1 MQSANFSYRLYRLT
15 LGKYLKFKKRLDK
28 SLQSGEFH
36 KYNARKKRSLLLRIK
51 KVWRK
56 LEQLRFELKLGMS
69 GAALALF
76 LSVADS
82 QAQIG
87 PFVEKPRS
95 ENPLRPPLLGRDM
108 RPAASD
114 VDNDGDVDVL
124 VGFPDGTVRFFR
136 NDGTPT
142 KPSFNWIS
150 GMENPFDAIASG
162 SSITIAFADI
172 DEDGDEDLVL
182 VDYNSAST
190 FWRKDGPNSF
200 TPVTGPGNPV
210 DGVLAGGLG
219 PQITFADVDGDSDLD
234 LVAGFEYYPGEYLKI
249 FEKDGPGYI
258 TTNTTLNGL
267 ALTSGSPNAP
277 AFADVDGDGD
287 LDLFLGE
294 TVGFS
299 DTYISF
305 FRQDAAGDFLQETGA
320 SNPFDGIPFGDYAA
334 PVFIDLDNDGDLDAI
349 VGRNFKYFGS
359 HDHSLAYLEN
369 KFSETGVFE
378 FEEKTELEN
387 PFDGILGGRLY
398 DINREV
404 SFDFLDIDEDGNIDV
419 LLGSKYG
426 GDLRYYRFDPSKDL
440 HVQRTGADNPFD
452 GISFFSEVTPRFV
465 DYDSDDQVEL
475 IVGDANDN
483 RLFTYNGNE
492 VFTEET
498 GLNITDD
505 IFAFTNKYAVFD
517 ADGDGDKDVLIG
529 TQGLGTRFF
538 RNNSGSYS
546 EETATAPIPFNTS
559 ATLWGVNRI
568 KPSVADINHDGLDDI
583 IAGVQDGTVR
593 IFLNTGVISA
603 GSYQYEEMVDAG
615 NPVASIDVGDE
626 ASPILTDIDEDGDL
640 DLFIGN
646 FNGEIIFVKNENP
659 PPAISISTDPV
670 LTFEAGD
677 PPLLLDP
684 GVSLDITDDDT
695 DAIGA
700 IVRISGN
707 FVSGQDVL
715 GFTLVG
721 DITAPGGFNSS
732 TGEIRFAGSG
742 SMDQYQQVLQ
752 SITYQNISSTPT
764 ASTRIITY
772 YVFDHDATDPRLDT
786 QPDGFVTVNVQA
798 AIIPNDPPV
807 LAGTITS
814 TTFIGTAIP
823 IENTLTLTDADD
835 EITSATIQISSG
847 YVNGEDQLVFTNQNG
862 ISGTFDAATGIL
874 SLTGVT
880 TVANYQAALRS
891 IQYNNTAANRTNA
904 NRTVTFTVNDGTVNS
919 NTLSITVAVPN
930 QAPALTSTT
939 ASVTFAGT
947 DLVLDNALTITD
959 ADDTNLSSATVQ
971 ISAGYANGQDQLVFT
986 NQSGITGT
994 FNASTGVLALS
1005 GAATVAQYQTAL
1017 RSVLYRNVAA
1027 NRTNA
1032 NRTVTFTVNDGTVNS
1047 NTLALTL
1054 QVPNVAPTLTL
1065 SVPTANYAGGDLVV
1079 DAEIVLADE
1088 DDTNFTAATVSFQS
1102 GYVAGEDELVFTN
1115 QAGISG
1121 SFNSTTGVLT
1131 LTGASSLASYQ
1142 AALRTIVYR
1151 NTSGNRSAGN
1161 REIAFVV
1168 NDGQAASTSAVVL
1181 VVVPNNAPALASTTD
1196 TGFYLSGE
1204 LVINNSIT
1212 ITDGDNTT
1220 LQGATVRITAGLQ
1233 TSEDVLVFTNQNG
1246 ITGTY
1251 AAGTLTLAGSASLAN
1266 YQAALRS
1273 VQYRNNAASPN
1284 VASRTITFA
1293 VTDGTNTSNSV
1304 TTVLSINRP
1313 PVVSANPQTTIAGGN
1328 VAFSVASILSDPDDN
1343 LDLSTLEVVSAEGAT
1358 VTISGGQIVIDYSNV
1373 DDFQGTDVLTI
1384 TVCDVAGR
1392 CSTQSIDIE
1401 LDADIQ
1407 VYNGVSPNGDGANDY
1422 FKIRYLPTGSRVSV
1436 YNRWGDLVFS
1446 ENNYDNTDR
1455 NRRFEGLNDNG
1466 NELASG
1472 TYFYKIETPQGRTLT
1487 GYLTLKR

>member
-28 SLQSGEFH
+28 SLQSGQFH
-36 KYNARKKRSLLLRIK
+36 KYNARKKRSLLQRIK

-114 VDNDGDVDVL
+114 VDDDGDVDVL

-150 GMENPFDAIASG
+150 GMENPFDGIASG
-162 SSITIAFADI
+162 SSITIAFADV

-234 LVAGFEYYPGEYLKI
+234 LVAGFEYYPGEYLKL

-320 SNPFDGIPFGDYAA
+320 SNPLDGIPFGDYAA
-334 PVFIDLDNDGDLDAI
+334 PVFVDLDSDGDLDAI
-349 VGRNFKYFGS
+349 VGRNYKYGGFGS
-359 HDHSLAYLEN
+359 FDHSLAYLEN

-387 PFDGILGGRLY
+387 PFNGILGGRLT
-398 DINREV
+398 DFNREV
-404 SFDFLDIDEDGNIDV
+404 SVDFLDIDEDGNLDV

-426 GDLRYYRFDPSKDL
+426 GDLRYYRFDPSKNF
-440 HVQRTGADNPFD
+440 HIQRTGADNPFD
-452 GISFFSEVTPRFV
+452 VISFFSEVTPRFV

-475 IVGDANDN
+475 LVGDANSN
-483 RLFTYNGNE
+483 YLFRFDGNE
-492 VFTEET
+492 NFTEEF
-498 GLNITDD
+498 GLNITDQ
-505 IFAFTNKYAVFD
+505 IAQFTTKYAVFD
-517 ADGDGDKDVLIG
+517 ADGDGDKDVLVG
-529 TQGLGTRFF
+529 TQGLGTTFY
-538 RNNSGSYS
+538 RNTAGSY
-546 EETATAPIPFNTS
+546 TADNSNAPIPFNS
-559 ATLWGVNRI
+559 SPTLWGTNRI

-583 IAGVQDGTVR
+583 VAGVQDGTVR

-615 NPVASIDVGDE
+615 NPLPGLDVGSE
-626 ASPILTDIDEDGDL
+626 ASPIFTDIDEDGDL

-646 FNGEIIFVKNENP
+646 VNGEISFVENENP
-659 PPAISISTDPV
+659 VPAISISTDPV
-670 LTFEAGD
+670 LTFAAGD

-684 GVSLDITDDDT
+684 GASLDIADDDT
-695 DAIGA
+695 EAISA
-700 IVRISGN
+700 IVRISQN
-707 FVSGQDVL
+707 FVAAEDILS
-715 GFTLVG
+715 FTLTG
-721 DITAPGGFNSS
+721 DITTGGFNSL
-732 TGEIRFAGSG
+732 TGEIVFTGPG
-742 SMDQYQQVLQ
+742 SMDDYQQVLQ

-764 ASTRIITY
+764 SSTRIITY
-772 YVFDHDATDPRLDT
+772 YVFDHDATDPRLDAT
-786 QPDGFVTVNVQA
+786 PDANVSVNVGTNQA
-798 AIIPNDPPV
+798 PV
-807 LAGTITS
+807 VNLGVFTVTYFGSPITLAPSLTVTDATDVNLESATITILGQVPGDDELLFVDQNGIS
-814 TTFIGTAIP
+814 GTFSTSTGVLTLTGPSSVANYQTALRSIQYRNNNPVPIPANRSIRFQVSDGELNSTLRSMTVAYPVPNVAPSLTTTTTTTTFTGTALP
-823 IENTLTLTDADD
+823 IDNALTLTDGDD
-835 EITSATIQISSG
+835 AIASATVQISAG
-847 YVNGEDQLVFTNQNG
+847 YRNGEDQLVFTNQNG
-862 ISGTFDAATGIL
+862 ISSTFDATSGTLTL
-874 SLTGVT
+874 SGTT

-904 NRTVTFTVNDGTVNS
+904 NRTVTF
-919 NTLSITVAVPN
+919 
-930 QAPALTSTT
+930 
-939 ASVTFAGT
+939 
-947 DLVLDNALTITD
+947 
-959 ADDTNLSSATVQ
+959 
-971 ISAGYANGQDQLVFT
+971 
-986 NQSGITGT
+986 
-994 FNASTGVLALS
+994 
-1005 GAATVAQYQTAL
+1005 
-1017 RSVLYRNVAA
+1017 R
-1027 NRTNA
+1027 
-1032 NRTVTFTVNDGTVNS
+1032 VNDGTVNS

-1054 QVPNVAPTLTL
+1054 LVPNVAPTLTL

-1079 DAEIVLADE
+1079 DAGIVLSDE
-1088 DDTNFTAATVSFQS
+1088 DDINFTTATVSFQS

-1131 LTGASSLASYQ
+1131 LTGASSLANYQ

-1168 NDGQAASTSAVVL
+1168 NDGQAASTSAAVL
-1181 VVVPNNAPALASTTD
+1181 VVVPNNAPTLAPTTD

-1233 TSEDVLVFTNQNG
+1233 TAEDVLVFTNQNG

-1313 PVVSANPQTTIAGGN
+1313 PVVSANPQTTTAGGN

-1343 LDLSTLEVVSAEGAT
+1343 LDLSTLQVVSAEGAT

-1384 TVCDVAGR
+1384 TVCDLAGR

-1401 LDADIQ
+1401 LEADIW

-1422 FKIRYLPTGSRVSV
+1422 FKIRYLPTGTRVSV